1 MQRLHPEQQHSSL
14 GISKA
19 LNEEVRLLQ
28 EGERTGTGQVRKS
41 LTDDNFKRVPTKGA
55 NIFTW
60 TRFMISLY
68 YNKLAVNMFGFI
80 TGWSW
85 FNRVDQYII
94 LGALPTPSQIKRLH
108 KEEKVDVVINLCSEF
123 PGYEKLYK
131 ELNITQIRLETPDF
145 CIPSLDSIESG
156 INQIVTLKQQLPKSS
171 IYLHCKAGRGRSA
184 AIAIC
189 YLLRTYQLDLSQSQQ
204 ILLKKRHQV
213 DKDLCQ
219 TNEVRLFY
227 KNILSDIET
236 GRYTREPCNE

>member
-41 LTDDNFKRVPTKGA
+41 LTDNNFKRVPTKEA

-68 YNKLAVNMFGFI
+68 YNKLAVNMFGFL

-108 KEEKVDVVINLCSEF
+108 KEEKVDVVINMCSEF

-156 INQIVTLKQQLPKSS
+156 INQIVALKQQLPKSS

-189 YLLRTYQLDLSQSQQ
+189 YLLRTYQMDLSQSQQ
-204 ILLKKRHQV
+204 MLLKKRHQV

-219 TNEVRLFY
+219 TDEIHSR
-227 KNILSDIET
+227 T
-236 GRYTREPCNE
+236 M

>member
-1 MQRLHPEQQHSSL
+1 
-14 GISKA
+14 
-19 LNEEVRLLQ
+19 
-28 EGERTGTGQVRKS
+28 
-41 LTDDNFKRVPTKGA
+41 
-55 NIFTW
+55 
-60 TRFMISLY
+60 
-68 YNKLAVNMFGFI
+68 MFGFI

-213 DKDLCQ
+213 SY
-219 TNEVRLFY
+219 TY
-227 KNILSDIET
+227 KINALAF
-236 GRYTREPCNE
+236 

>member
-41 LTDDNFKRVPTKGA
+41 LTDDNFKRVPTKEA

-108 KEEKVDVVINLCSEF
+108 KEEKVDVIINMCSEF

-156 INQIVTLKQQLPKSS
+156 INQIVALKQQLPKSS

-219 TNEVRLFY
+219 TDEVRLFY
-227 KNILSDIET
+227 KNTLSDIET